1 MKLDIWSPEWQN
13 GRRGERDVRR
23 KIANT
28 ISEDL
33 YRALKERAFR
43 EGKPINQV
51 MEEALRAYLAR
62 PRERSVVHETYGS
75 LKVPVKVARQVAEAD
90 LYDAD

>member
-1 MKLDIWSPEWQN
+1 MGAG
-13 GRRGERDVRR
+13 GRTVRR

-28 ISEDL
+28 ISEEL
-33 YRALKERAFR
+33 YRALRERAFR
-43 EGKPINQV
+43 EGKPINRL

-62 PRERSVVHETYGS
+62 PRDRSVVRETYGS
-75 LKVPVKVARQVAEAD
+75 LKVPRSVAREVAEAD